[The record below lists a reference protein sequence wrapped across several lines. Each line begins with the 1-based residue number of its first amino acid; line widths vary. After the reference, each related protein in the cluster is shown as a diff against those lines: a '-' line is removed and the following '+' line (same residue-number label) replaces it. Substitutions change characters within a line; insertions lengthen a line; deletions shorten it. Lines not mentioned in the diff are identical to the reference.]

1 MAPNEYHCRV
11 HRNGPNS
18 SSVAALVQAA
28 ASVVRQADLRSVL
41 LETIGTAMKLT
52 GAKYG
57 ALGVI
62 GDHGTL
68 VEFHHLGLKPNEAA
82 NIGPLPTGGGV
93 LGTLIHRAE
102 TVRIPEISEHTDS
115 LGFPEHHPEM
125 HTFLGV
131 PVRMGEQVFGNLYL
145 TEKAEEFTLEDQ
157 TIVEAL
163 AVVAGSAI
171 SSERLHARLRSVA
184 VVEDRERIARDL
196 HDAIIQDMFAVGL
209 SLQGLGMR
217 VEDSQTTA
225 ALEDAVVR
233 LDEAITSLRQFI
245 FGLRPSIWSDRSLHS
260 ELADDLNQLS
270 SAYSTNLKLHLRDVG
285 HIDSDLVDHL
295 LAMVRELASNAL
307 RHARPTELIVSLDR
321 FGEEI
326 EIIVED
332 DGVGFDTAKLSNG
345 MGRRN
350 LEERASQIDAKYI
363 VVSEPG
369 GGARASVRVSI

>member
-1 MAPNEYHCRV
+1 M
-11 HRNGPNS
+11 HRTGPNAT
-18 SSVAALVQAA
+18 SVASLVQGAA
-28 ASVVRQADLRSVL
+28 NVVRQEDLRSVL
-41 LETIGTAMKLT
+41 LETVATAMALT

-68 VEFHHLGLKPNEAA
+68 VEFHHLGLKSGEAKK
-82 NIGPLPTGGGV
+82 IGPLPTGGGV

-102 TVRIPEISEHTDS
+102 TVRIPKISEHTDS
-115 LGFPEHHPEM
+115 LGFPEHHPAM
-125 HTFLGV
+125 NTFLGV
-131 PVRMGEQVFGNLYL
+131 PVRMGDEVFGNLYL
-145 TEKAEEFTLEDQ
+145 TEKAEEFTDEDQ

-196 HDAIIQDMFAVGL
+196 HDAIIQDLFAVGL
-209 SLQGLGMR
+209 SLQGLGMS
-217 VEDSQTTA
+217 VEDKHTAA

-260 ELADDLNQLS
+260 ELADDLHRLS
-270 SAYSTNLKLHLRDVG
+270 SPYSAKVNLQLRDVG
-285 HIDSDLVDHL
+285 QVESDLVDHL
-295 LAMVRELASNAL
+295 LAMVSELASNAL
-307 RHARPTELIVSLDR
+307 RHGRPNELIVSLDR

-326 EIIVED
+326 EIMVED
-332 DGVGFDTAKLSNG
+332 DGTGFDPDKPSKG

-350 LEERASQIDAKYI
+350 LEERASQIGAKLT

-369 GGARASVRVSI
+369 NGARASVRVPI